1 MSNKLYDFLKH
12 YVLPLLVAMGPLVLS
27 AGEAWKI
34 PHYKEIAITV
44 GALAT
49 FVTTFLNESSRA
61 YMKNKQ
67 IVQVPEDDSNFI
79 GG

>member
-12 YVLPLLVAMGPLVLS
+12 YALPLLVAMGPLVLT
-27 AGEAWKI
+27 AGEAWHI
-34 PHYKEIAITV
+34 PYYKEIAITV

-49 FVTTFLNESSRA
+49 FLTTFLNESSRI
-61 YMKNKQ
+61 YLKDKQ
-67 IVQVPEDDSNFI
+67 IVQVPEDHSDFI

>member
-27 AGEAWKI
+27 AGESWKI
-34 PHYKEIAITV
+34 PHYKEIAITI

-49 FVTTFLNESSRA
+49 FVTTFLNESSKA

-67 IVQVPEDDSNFI
+67 IVQVPDDHTDFI